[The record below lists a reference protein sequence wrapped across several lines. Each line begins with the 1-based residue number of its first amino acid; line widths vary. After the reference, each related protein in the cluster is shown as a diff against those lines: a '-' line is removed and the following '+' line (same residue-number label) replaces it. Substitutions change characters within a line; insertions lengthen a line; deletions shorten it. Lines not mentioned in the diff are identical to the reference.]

1 MPAKS
6 DADLD
11 AILSGTTS
19 MLNGGEGRRRQEYL
33 EQGAKLEDLKA
44 ALVRIEPASFSRY
57 HQLLK
62 LLNSGEYGW
71 NVKTSKDR
79 IVLFTERIETMRFL
93 AAQLRKDL
101 KLNEQT
107 VQEMYGFQ
115 MPPSLMKF

>member
-19 MLNGGEGRRRQEYL
+19 MLNGGEGCRRQEYL